1 MFNSKNDKFKVEKL
15 PGRGDG
21 VIALRDF
28 QPGDLIMEDHP
39 MIVMP
44 GNIFERDDPDYIER
58 WLDKKINRLSCCDR
72 EKYFNLSDARSS
84 DFDASINPS
93 KTSLGIF
100 YTNCMSFIENSAA
113 LFPTMAKT
121 NHSCDP
127 NAEFFHSS
135 REYSQQLVAT
145 QSISKGEEITISYLH
160 ADKEHSDEK
169 YVRQKY
175 LKRWYGFICQCRTC
189 NLDGGLLRSDD
200 SLRHS
205 IKVLQTQNLR
215 NLNLLDL
222 DELVNG
228 LRATNSKLT
237 YRKQILE
244 FALQKAVVENDLIL
258 SAKFFTEIELIDDI
272 ANNQSY
278 NRLDIQGKS
287 IVGQNKLTFQSVHIK
302 HSSFLFSNII
312 AFEII

>member
-1 MFNSKNDKFKVEKL
+1 MFNNKNNNFKVEKL

-21 VIALRDF
+21 VVALKDF

-44 GNIFERDDPDYIER
+44 GNVFERDDPDYIER
-58 WLDKKINRLSCCDR
+58 WLDKKINRLSCFDR

-84 DFDASINPS
+84 DFDPSMNPS

-121 NHSCDP
+121 NHSCSP
-127 NAEFFHSS
+127 NAEFFHNS
-135 REYSQQLVAT
+135 REYTQQLVAT
-145 QSISKGEEITISYLH
+145 RSISKGEEITISYLH
-160 ADKEHSDEK
+160 ADKEHSEEK
-169 YVRQKY
+169 YIRQKY
-175 LKRWYGFICQCRTC
+175 LKRWYSFICQCRTC
-189 NLDGGLLRSDD
+189 NLDGELLRSDD

-205 IKVLQTQNLR
+205 IKVLQTQNSS
-215 NLNLLDL
+215 NLDLLEL
-222 DELVNG
+222 DELVDG
-228 LRATNSKLT
+228 LRATISKLT

-244 FALQKAVVENDLIL
+244 LALDKALDENDLIL
-258 SAKFFTEIELIDDI
+258 SAKFLAEIESIDDI
-272 ANNQSY
+272 VNNEAY
-278 NRLDIQGKS
+278 NCLDMSGKP
-287 IVGQNKLTFQSVHIK
+287 IVTQNKVTFQSVHID

-312 AFEII
+312 SLK